1 MHPLLMLLL
10 LILMLRGKLGEQKI
24 ADLPNDR
31 KLEGQ
36 PFTNGGVDT
45 FDPFWIKK
53 GTKEIQ
59 RYGVLFTFLASRT
72 VHFKCTCSRTKDSF
86 IQALRRFI
94 ARRWNIRVLCRDN
107 RFNFVGTQKEL
118 RNTLKEMDHQKIQYF
133 LQNIGAHYII
143 WHRNSPASSH
153 MGGFW
158 EWQIRSARTILLSL
172 LKAHGRSLN
181 DESLRTLLEETET
194 ILNSRRLTVDVQS
207 EQPLCPI
214 YENRRI

>member
-10 LILMLRGKLGEQKI
+10 LILMLRGKLGEQKM

-118 RNTLKEMDHQKIQYF
+118 RTPSKKWIIRRFSISFKILVHITSF
-133 LQNIGAHYII
+133 G
-143 WHRNSPASSH
+143 
-153 MGGFW
+153 
-158 EWQIRSARTILLSL
+158 
-172 LKAHGRSLN
+172 
-181 DESLRTLLEETET
+181 TET
-194 ILNSRRLTVDVQS
+194 HQHLVTWEVSGSGRFGQHGPFFCLS
-207 EQPLCPI
+207 
-214 YENRRI
+214 